1 MCKLCIFVVV
11 TQLENSDATLVDLLN
26 DVKNKLAEMQAGEVK
41 LQKEIDV
48 LVKNG
53 INATR
58 IEGEIHDVGE
68 RVDTILHHV
77 SGSDYGTTT
86 HGSTPGPTTKPTPGP
101 TTKPTPGPTTK
112 PTPKR
117 IENGGTAGATSTLNP
132 SYAPIKVFSGGIWYN
147 VRNQFPAAIWMR
159 FQKAHRLMKIGFKA
173 IFPNTVANQ
182 GNWPKVTEVVGSN
195 DCSQWTTL
203 LYIDNQGGFTS
214 DDEFR
219 MFTIPSQNGISEYA
233 CLGLRWPSKEGC
245 YGVVAV
251 GDIQMWE
258 QA

>member
-1 MCKLCIFVVV
+1 MCIFVVV

-58 IEGEIHDVGE
+58 IEEEIHDVGE

-77 SGSDYGTTT
+77 TGSDYGTTT
-86 HGSTPGPTTKPTPGP
+86 QGSTPGPTS
-101 TTKPTPGPTTK
+101 KPTPGPTTK

-117 IENGGTAGATSTLNP
+117 IENGGTAGATSTYNAL
-132 SYAPIKVFSGGIWYN
+132 YAPIKAFTSSLTPHGDPQGWLN

-159 FQKAHRLMKIGFKA
+159 FQKAHRLMKIGFRA
-173 IFPNTVANQ
+173 LSPSTDPNQ
-182 GNWPKVTEVVGSN
+182 SKWPKVTEVVGSN

-214 DDEFR
+214 NLEFR
-219 MFTIPSQNGISEYA
+219 RFTIPSQNGISEYA

-245 YGVVAV
+245 DGLVGV

>member
-1 MCKLCIFVVV
+1 MCIFVVV

-58 IEGEIHDVGE
+58 IEEEIHDVGE

-77 SGSDYGTTT
+77 TGSDYGTTT
-86 HGSTPGPTTKPTPGP
+86 QGSTPGPTS
-101 TTKPTPGPTTK
+101 KPTPGPTTK

-159 FQKAHRLMKIGFKA
+159 FQKAHRLMKIGFRA
-173 IFPNTVANQ
+173 LSPSTDPNQ
-182 GNWPKVTEVVGSN
+182 SKWPKVTEVVGSN

-214 DDEFR
+214 NLEFR
-219 MFTIPSQNGISEYA
+219 RFTIPSQNGISEYA

-245 YGVVAV
+245 DGLVGV